1 MFPGGALGAFL
12 TFYDG
17 VIDPTYREKPP
28 VFGLSPLTDQ
38 ILAGVLMW
46 VSGIFIFVV
55 SAVLITF
62 RLLSPQAKTTGFSHS

>member
-12 TFYDG
+12 TFYDS
-17 VIDPTYREKPP
+17 VIYPSYSAEPP

-46 VSGIFIFVV
+46 FSGIFTFVV
-55 SAVLITF
+55 PAVLITL
-62 RLLSPQAKTTGFSHS
+62 RQLSSQQKTAGFSHS